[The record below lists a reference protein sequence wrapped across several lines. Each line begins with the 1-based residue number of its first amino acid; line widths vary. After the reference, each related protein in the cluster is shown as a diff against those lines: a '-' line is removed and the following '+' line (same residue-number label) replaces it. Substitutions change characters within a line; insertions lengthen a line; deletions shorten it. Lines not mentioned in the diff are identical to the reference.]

1 MNDLKTHPDR
11 QLGDAWRHWNGRLDS
26 DSHGSAAKKG
36 TFLGLTF
43 GLLIAFGVLLFGIN
57 YLIGP
62 RLSQVHPKLLLAMTS
77 FFIMLWLAVFI
88 LFVILLLSVW
98 RGTGKMARRLPQTLP
113 LRFFVP
119 AIYRMGRLAG
129 RSSYQITH
137 SFIQV
142 HNSWIRLLARKS
154 DAGKILILLPRCLQK
169 TLLDQVRRFS
179 IMRRIPVYVV
189 SGGEMARRIIEE
201 REPRAV
207 IGVACERDLLAGL
220 RDLSPNIQ
228 MIGIPNLRPE
238 GPCRNTL
245 IDFHEL
251 EMAVQAFQNR

>member
-1 MNDLKTHPDR
+1 MTVTKTPPDR
-11 QLGDAWRHWNGRLDS
+11 QLGDAWRHWNGRLDAES
-26 DSHGSAAKKG
+26 YGSAAKKG

-43 GLLIAFGVLLFGIN
+43 GLLFFSGVLLFGLD

-62 RLSQVHPKLLLAMTS
+62 RLSQVHPGLLSAVNI
-77 FFIMLWLAVFI
+77 FFIVSWLAVFL
-88 LFVILLLSVW
+88 LFCVMLFSVW
-98 RGTGKMARRLPQTLP
+98 RGTSMMARRLPQSLP

-119 AIYRMGRLAG
+119 AVYRLGRLAG
-129 RSSYQITH
+129 RSADQITH

-142 HNSWIRLLARKS
+142 HNAWIRLLARKS

-179 IMRRIPVYVV
+179 LMRRIPVYVV

-207 IGVACERDLLAGL
+207 IGVACERDLMAGL
-220 RDLSPNIQ
+220 RDLSPDIQ

>member
-1 MNDLKTHPDR
+1 MTGPNKHPDR
-11 QLGDAWRHWNGRLDS
+11 QLGDAWIHWNGRLDAES
-26 DSHGSAAKKG
+26 NGSAANKG

-43 GLLIAFGVLLFGIN
+43 GLLIFSGVLLFIID

-62 RLSQVHPKLLLAMTS
+62 RLSQVDPRLLHAVTA
-77 FFIMLWLAVFI
+77 FFLVLWLSAFM
-88 LFVILLLSVW
+88 LFGILLFSVW
-98 RGTGKMARRLPQTLP
+98 RGKGKMARRLPQSLP
-113 LRFFVP
+113 MRFFVP
-119 AIYRMGRLAG
+119 AVYRLGRLAG
-129 RSSYQITH
+129 RPSDQITH

-142 HNSWIRLLARKS
+142 HNSWVRLLARKS

-179 IMRRIPVYVV
+179 LIRHIPVYVV
-189 SGGEMARRIIEE
+189 SGGEMARRIIEQ
-201 REPRAV
+201 REPKAV

-220 RDLSPNIQ
+220 RDLSPDIQ

-251 EMAVQAFQNR
+251 ETAVQAFQNR